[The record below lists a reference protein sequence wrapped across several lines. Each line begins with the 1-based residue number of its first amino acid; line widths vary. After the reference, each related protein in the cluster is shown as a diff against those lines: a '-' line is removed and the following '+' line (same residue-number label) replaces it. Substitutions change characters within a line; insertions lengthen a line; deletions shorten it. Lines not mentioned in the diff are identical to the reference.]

1 MISPQG
7 DIGDAGAGAAGRL
20 PPGPKRRRPG
30 DNNGDS
36 PIDQDKGA
44 PDERHARGVAD
55 AE

>member
-1 MISPQG
+1 MTLAPAPLAVCRRGQ
-7 DIGDAGAGAAGRL
+7 
-20 PPGPKRRRPG
+20 KRRRPG